1 MTELIKEVTPPK
13 KPAFANPYEAANPM
27 IRPLPKKQPVRK
39 TRAATKANAKEEQ
52 KKEQELTPQAI
63 IEATVPKVRVML
75 VQFCA
80 KADSGCRE
88 ASVLGHRRN
97 SSARNL
103 LKRMCHRAGPLLPG
117 AALV

>member
-52 KKEQELTPQAI
+52 KKEQELTPQAT
-63 IEATVPKVRVML
+63 IEATVPKVRVLL
-75 VQFCA
+75 VRFCA
-80 KADSGCRE
+80 RADSG
-88 ASVLGHRRN
+88 
-97 SSARNL
+97 
-103 LKRMCHRAGPLLPG
+103 
-117 AALV
+117 